1 MTLRGAGAAVIVMAL
16 AGTAAADSGA
26 WDGFRA
32 LGVPD
37 AQLAA
42 LGFVTADAMR
52 QGGLVSEVVTDD
64 AVAARCGVDVQCHCK
79 ELRAKHVRYGGFGS
93 LGHLGDLWTIELTLI
108 DAHACT
114 VAATAYA
121 SEALTD
127 TEVAP
132 RLAALARQLATPE
145 AEVAATA
152 TAGRERPID
161 ATPAIVTTF
170 TRAELRALQIRRLD
184 ELLPFV
190 PGFDVVDANWG
201 GLILNQGLANTL
213 LFLADG
219 VPLVNGL
226 TNFRWLGRDFRTSFA
241 HLDRIEVVRGPGSVL
256 WGQNAFLGVVNL
268 ITDTPTRREPAVDA
282 GITGGSLDTEEVWAR
297 GAQNR
302 GSYAFTAS
310 VDVGRRVG
318 STTHVA
324 DSPQAV
330 IGVAQPFPFGN
341 GGDTDPDPDW
351 WFDAMVRIA
360 VRDRVAFTVENLT
373 SDVAFEISPRGPL
386 LDPGHGGWWHKTHR
400 LYAVVANQPVWSAP
414 GATIKLRGQA
424 SRYEYYSQENFAVQP
439 VWPDGPVPAPGGRDL
454 RLGLR
459 ALQGNDRPRTANQLD
474 VRAIYDFACSYQS
487 HLTAGLNVLHL
498 HTPDSLATLTG
509 IDVDPAADVVSFHDK
524 TFYTLSAYGYE
535 ELQPMTGLVLTAG
548 ARIQA
553 DKRYGHADAPES
565 AWQYTPSFQGGAAV
579 VRGRF
584 GGKLIYAEGFRPPD
598 ANSLFSTVGTKGNPE
613 LVAEHSRE
621 LAAEVHVEP
630 THAVTLRAG
639 GNLTRLSDVIVLDPI
654 VGDPNFAYTPV
665 NKGQIDLASA
675 FVEARVT
682 ALHDVDGFA
691 SYHATWID
699 ESDPLGT
706 GIPLARHTAAAAVV
720 WRPLAA
726 LSVFARGQ
734 VVSPRRLDV
743 FTASG
748 PVAVKTDPTIRTAI
762 GVTLTDV
769 WRGVDLDLMVDNP
782 LLREHDAPY
791 QVDGATA
798 GLIER
803 RRGTEVLATIRYER

>member
-1 MTLRGAGAAVIVMAL
+1 MSRLAAAVVIVVAVARPA
-16 AGTAAADSGA
+16 AGDTGA
-26 WDGFRA
+26 WNGFRA

-52 QGGLVSEVVTDD
+52 QGGLVGDVVTDE
-64 AVAARCGVDVQCHCK
+64 AIAARCGVEVQCHC
-79 ELRAKHVRYGGFGS
+79 EALRARHVRYGGFGS
-93 LGHLGDLWTIELTLI
+93 LGHLGDLWTIELTLV
-108 DAHACT
+108 DAHGCT

-121 SEALTD
+121 SESLTD
-127 TEVAP
+127 AEVAP
-132 RLAALARQLATPE
+132 RLASLARKLATPE
-145 AEVAATA
+145 AEVAETA

-170 TRAELRALQIRRLD
+170 TRAQLRALQIRTLD
-184 ELLPFV
+184 DLLPFV

-213 LFLADG
+213 LFLSDG
-219 VPLVNGL
+219 IPLVNNM

-241 HLDRIEVVRGPGSVL
+241 HVDRIEVVRGPGAVL
-256 WGQNAFLGVVNL
+256 WGQNAFLGVINL
-268 ITDTPTRREPAVDA
+268 ITDTPTRREAAVDA

-297 GAQNR
+297 AEQNR

-318 STTHVA
+318 AQTRVA

-330 IGVAQPFPFGN
+330 IGVSPPVPFGN
-341 GGDTDPDPDW
+341 GGTADPEPDY

-360 VRDRVAFTVENLT
+360 LRDRIVLTIQNLT

-386 LDPGHGGWWHKTHR
+386 LDPGQGGWWRKTHR
-400 LYAVVANQPVWSAP
+400 LYGLVANQPVWDAP
-414 GATIKLRGQA
+414 GASVVLRAQA
-424 SRYEYYSQENFAVQP
+424 SRYEYYSQENFSVQP
-439 VWPDGPVPAPGGRDL
+439 LWPDGPAPPPGGRDL
-454 RLGLR
+454 RDGLR
-459 ALQGNDRPRTANQLD
+459 SLQGNDRPRTANQLD
-474 VRAIYDFACSYQS
+474 VRAIYDYDCGYQS
-487 HLTAGLNVLHL
+487 HLTAGLGVLRL
-498 HTPDSLATLTG
+498 HAPDSLATLTG
-509 IDVDPAADVVSFHDK
+509 ILEDPVVPNVSFGRK
-524 TFYTLSAYGYE
+524 TFYTLSAYAYE
-535 ELQPMTGLVLTAG
+535 ELVPMRGLVLSAG
-548 ARIQA
+548 ARVQA
-553 DKRYGHADAPES
+553 DKRYGGADAPETP
-565 AWQYTPSFQGGAAV
+565 WQFTPSFQGGAAF

-598 ANSLFSTVGTKGNPE
+598 ANSLYSTVGTKGNPE
-613 LVAEHSRE
+613 LEAEYSRE

-630 THAVTLRAG
+630 IAAIGLRAG
-639 GNLTRLSDVIVLDPI
+639 GNLTRLSNVIVLDPI
-654 VGDPNFAYTPV
+654 VGDPNFAYTPI
-665 NKGQIDLASA
+665 NKGRIDIASA

-682 ALHDVDGFA
+682 ALRDVDGFA

-706 GIPLARHTAAAAVV
+706 GIPIARHTAAIAAV

-726 LSVFARGQ
+726 LSVFARGA
-734 VVSPRRLDV
+734 VASPRRLTEL
-743 FTASG
+743 TAAG
-748 PVAVKTDPTIRTAI
+748 PVPVKTDPTIRSAVGLSI
-762 GVTLTDV
+762 TDV
-769 WRGVDLDLMVDNP
+769 FRGVDLDLMIDNP
-782 LLREHDAPY
+782 LLVEHDAPY

-798 GLIER
+798 GLVER